1 MGGFGRATF
10 PSPMGIQ
17 CGIVGLPNVGKS
29 TIFNAITNAGAQAA
43 NYPFCTVDPNV
54 GTVTVPDARVDKL
67 SEVVKPRNIMRA
79 VMQFVDIAGLVRGA
93 SKGEGL
99 GNQFLSHIREVD
111 AVMHVVR
118 CFEDGDVTHVE
129 GSVDPLRDIGIIDT
143 ELALKDMETVEKRL
157 SKDERA
163 AKSQDKKAK
172 AAVEV
177 WNKLLVA
184 LNEAKAARTV
194 ALTEDEAE
202 IAKELQ
208 LLTSKPVLYCCNVL
222 ESEIQT
228 GNAHVELVREHAA
241 TEGAQVVMI
250 SGKIEA
256 ELSQLE
262 PDEKKVF
269 LEELGM
275 KESGLDTVIRAA
287 YSLLG
292 LQTYLTAGVQEVRA
306 WTFRKGWK
314 GPACAGV
321 IHSDFEKG
329 FIRAETISWKDFETY
344 GSQLACKE
352 KGLQRSEGK
361 EYVVQDG
368 DILNFLFNV

>member
-1 MGGFGRATF
+1 MA
-10 PSPMGIQ
+10 SGIQ

-54 GTVTVPDARVDKL
+54 GTVTVPDKRVDRL
-67 SEVVKPRNIMRA
+67 AEVVKPRAVQRA

-93 SKGEGL
+93 STGEGL

-111 AVMHVVR
+111 AILHVVR

-143 ELALKDMETVEKRL
+143 ELALKDLDSVQKRL

-163 AKSQDKKAK
+163 AKGPDKRAK
-172 AAVEV
+172 VAVEV
-177 WNKLLVA
+177 WQKLLAA
-184 LNEAKAARTV
+184 LDQGKAARTV
-194 ALTEDEAE
+194 QLSDDEAS
-202 IAKELQ
+202 IARELQ
-208 LLTSKPVLYCCNVL
+208 LLTAKPILYCCNVL
-222 ESEIQT
+222 ESEIHT
-228 GNAHVELVREHAA
+228 GNKHVETVRAHAA
-241 TEGAQVVMI
+241 TEGAGVVVI

-262 PDEKKVF
+262 PDEKAVF
-269 LEELGM
+269 LEELGL
-275 KESGLDTVIRAA
+275 KESGLDSVIQAA
-287 YSLLG
+287 YALLG
-292 LQTYLTAGVQEVRA
+292 LSTYFTAGVQEVRA
-306 WTFRKGWK
+306 WTFRTGSK
-314 GPACAGV
+314 GPVCAGV
-321 IHSDFEKG
+321 IHSDFERG
-329 FIRAETISWKDFETY
+329 FIRAETISWKDFETH
-344 GSQLACKE
+344 GSQQACKE

-368 DILNFLFNV
+368 DILHFLFNV

>member
-1 MGGFGRATF
+1 
-10 PSPMGIQ
+10 MGIQ

-54 GTVTVPDARVDKL
+54 GTVTVPDPRIEKL
-67 SEVVKPRNIMRA
+67 EAVVKPRNTVHA

-118 CFEDGDVTHVE
+118 CFEDGDVAHVE
-129 GSVDPLRDIGIIDT
+129 GSVDPLRDIEIIDT
-143 ELALKDMETVEKRL
+143 ELALRDLDSVEKRL

-177 WNKLLVA
+177 WQKLLA
-184 LNEAKAARTV
+184 TLNQGKAART
-194 ALTEDEAE
+194 AELSEDEWV
-202 IAKELQ
+202 IARELQ
-208 LLTSKPVLYCCNVL
+208 LLTAKPILYCCNVL
-222 ESEIQT
+222 ESEIHT
-228 GNAHVELVREHAA
+228 GNAHVEAVRKHAEA
-241 TEGAQVVMI
+241 EGSDVVVI

-262 PDEKKVF
+262 PDEKSAF
-269 LEELGM
+269 LEELGL
-275 KESGLDTVIRAA
+275 KESGLDTVIRSA
-287 YSLLG
+287 YHLLG
-292 LQTYLTAGVQEVRA
+292 LQTYFTAGVQEVRA

-321 IHSDFEKG
+321 IHSDFERG
-329 FIRAETISWKDFETY
+329 FIRAETIGWSDFETW
-344 GSQLACKE
+344 GTQHACKE
-352 KGLQRSEGK
+352 KGLMRSEGK

>member
-1 MGGFGRATF
+1 
-10 PSPMGIQ
+10 MGIQ

-54 GTVTVPDARVDKL
+54 GTVTVPDPRIDRL
-67 SEVVKPRNIMRA
+67 SEVVKPRNIVRA

-118 CFEDGDVTHVE
+118 CFEDSDVTHVE
-129 GSVDPLRDIGIIDT
+129 GSVDPIRDIGIIDT
-143 ELALKDMETVEKRL
+143 ELALKDMDSVEKRL
-157 SKDERA
+157 AKDERA

-177 WNKLLVA
+177 WQKLLVA
-184 LNEAKAARTV
+184 LNEGKAARTV
-194 ALTEDEAE
+194 ELSDDEAA
-202 IAKELQ
+202 IARELQ
-208 LLTSKPVLYCCNVL
+208 LLTSKPILYCCNVL
-222 ESEIQT
+222 ESEIHT
-228 GNAHVELVREHAA
+228 GNKHVETVRAHATA
-241 TEGAQVVMI
+241 EGASIVMI

-262 PDEKKVF
+262 PDEKSVF
-269 LEELGM
+269 LEELGL

-287 YSLLG
+287 YALLG
-292 LQTYLTAGVQEVRA
+292 LQTYFTAGIQEVRA

-321 IHSDFEKG
+321 IHSDFERG
-329 FIRAETISWKDFETY
+329 FIRAETIGWKDFETY
-344 GSQLACKE
+344 GSQGACKE
-352 KGLQRSEGK
+352 KGLMRSEGK
-361 EYVVQDG
+361 EYVVADG

>member
-1 MGGFGRATF
+1 
-10 PSPMGIQ
+10 MGIQ

-54 GTVTVPDARVDKL
+54 GTVTVPDPRIEKL
-67 SEVVKPRNIMRA
+67 EAVVKPRNTVHA

-118 CFEDGDVTHVE
+118 CFEDGDVAHVE
-129 GSVDPLRDIGIIDT
+129 GSVDPLRDIEIIDT
-143 ELALKDMETVEKRL
+143 ELALRDLDSVEKRL

-177 WNKLLVA
+177 WQKLLA
-184 LNEAKAARTV
+184 TLNQGKAART
-194 ALTEDEAE
+194 AELSEDEWV
-202 IAKELQ
+202 IARELQ
-208 LLTSKPVLYCCNVL
+208 LLTAKPILYCCNVL
-222 ESEIQT
+222 ESEIHT
-228 GNAHVELVREHAA
+228 GNAHVEAVRKHAEA
-241 TEGAQVVMI
+241 EGSDVVVI

-262 PDEKKVF
+262 PDEKSAF
-269 LEELGM
+269 LEELGL

-287 YSLLG
+287 YHLLG
-292 LQTYLTAGVQEVRA
+292 LQTYFTAGVQEVRA

-321 IHSDFEKG
+321 IHSDFERG
-329 FIRAETISWKDFETY
+329 FIRAETIGWSDFETW
-344 GSQLACKE
+344 GTQHACKE
-352 KGLQRSEGK
+352 KGLMRSEGK

>member
-1 MGGFGRATF
+1 
-10 PSPMGIQ
+10 
-17 CGIVGLPNVGKS
+17 
-29 TIFNAITNAGAQAA
+29 
-43 NYPFCTVDPNV
+43 
-54 GTVTVPDARVDKL
+54 
-67 SEVVKPRNIMRA
+67 
-79 VMQFVDIAGLVRGA
+79 
-93 SKGEGL
+93 
-99 GNQFLSHIREVD
+99 
-111 AVMHVVR
+111 MHVVR

-172 AAVEV
+172 ASVEV
-177 WNKLLVA
+177 WNKLLAA
-184 LNEAKAARTV
+184 LNQGKAARSV
-194 ALTEDEAE
+194 ELSEDEAD
-202 IAKELQ
+202 IARELQ
-208 LLTSKPVLYCCNVL
+208 LLTSKPILYCCNVL
-222 ESEIQT
+222 ESEILT
-228 GNAHVELVREHAA
+228 GNKHVEVVREHAKS
-241 TEGAQVVMI
+241 ENAQVVMI

-262 PDEKKVF
+262 PDEKAVF
-269 LEELGM
+269 LEELGL

-287 YSLLG
+287 YALLG
-292 LQTYLTAGVQEVRA
+292 LQTYFTAGVQEVRA

-321 IHSDFEKG
+321 IHSDFERG
-329 FIRAETISWKDFETY
+329 FIRAETIGWKDFETH
-344 GSQLACKE
+344 GSQGACKE

>member
-1 MGGFGRATF
+1 
-10 PSPMGIQ
+10 MGIQ

-54 GTVTVPDARVDKL
+54 GTVTVPDPRIDRLA
-67 SEVVKPRNIMRA
+67 SVVKPRNIQRA

-118 CFEDGDVTHVE
+118 CFEDSDVTHVE

-143 ELALKDMETVEKRL
+143 ELALKDLDSVEKRL
-157 SKDERA
+157 AKDERA

-177 WNKLLVA
+177 WQKLLA
-184 LNEAKAARTV
+184 SLNEGKAARSV
-194 ALTEDEAE
+194 ELSDDEAA
-202 IAKELQ
+202 IARELQ
-208 LLTSKPVLYCCNVL
+208 LLTAKPILYCCNVL
-222 ESEIQT
+222 ESELHT
-228 GNAHVELVREHAA
+228 GNKHVETVRAHAES
-241 TEGAQVVMI
+241 EGAQIVMI

-262 PDEKKVF
+262 PEEKTVF
-269 LEELGM
+269 LQELGM

-287 YSLLG
+287 YALLG
-292 LQTYLTAGVQEVRA
+292 LQTYFTAGVQEVRA

-314 GPACAGV
+314 APACAGV
-321 IHSDFEKG
+321 IHTDFERG
-329 FIRAETISWKDFETY
+329 FIRAETIGWKDFETY
-344 GSQLACKE
+344 GSQAACKE
-352 KGLQRSEGK
+352 KGLMRSEGK
-361 EYVVQDG
+361 EYVVADG

>member
-1 MGGFGRATF
+1 
-10 PSPMGIQ
+10 
-17 CGIVGLPNVGKS
+17 
-29 TIFNAITNAGAQAA
+29 
-43 NYPFCTVDPNV
+43 
-54 GTVTVPDARVDKL
+54 
-67 SEVVKPRNIMRA
+67 
-79 VMQFVDIAGLVRGA
+79 VRGA
-93 SKGEGL
+93 PKGEGL

-157 SKDERA
+157 AKDERA
-163 AKSQDKKAK
+163 AKIQDKKAK

-177 WNKLLVA
+177 WTKLLAA
-184 LNEAKAARTV
+184 LNEAKGARSV
-194 ALTEDEAE
+194 PLTEDEAE

-222 ESEIQT
+222 ESDIHS
-228 GNAHVELVREHAA
+228 GNAQVELVRAHALA
-241 TEGAQVVMI
+241 EGAQVVMI

-256 ELSQLE
+256 ELSQLD
-262 PDEKKVF
+262 PDEKKAF

-275 KESGLDTVIRAA
+275 KESGLDTVIHAA
-287 YSLLG
+287 YRLLG

-306 WTFRKGWK
+306 WTFHKGWK

-329 FIRAETISWKDFETY
+329 FIRAETISW
-344 GSQLACKE
+344 
-352 KGLQRSEGK
+352 
-361 EYVVQDG
+361 
-368 DILNFLFNV
+368 

>member
-1 MGGFGRATF
+1 
-10 PSPMGIQ
+10 MGIQ

-54 GTVTVPDARVDKL
+54 GTVTVPDPRVDKL
-67 SEVVKPRNIMRA
+67 AEVVKPRSIQRA

-93 SKGEGL
+93 SQGEGL
-99 GNQFLSHIREVD
+99 GNQFLSHIRETD
-111 AVMHVVR
+111 AVLHVVR

-129 GSVDPLRDIGIIDT
+129 GSVDPIRDIGIIDT
-143 ELALKDMETVEKRL
+143 ELALKDLDSVQKRL

-163 AKSQDKKAK
+163 AKGPDKKAK
-172 AAVEV
+172 VAVEV
-177 WNKLLVA
+177 WNKLLA
-184 LNEAKAARTV
+184 TLDQGKGARL
-194 ALTEDEAE
+194 AELTEDEAE

-222 ESEIQT
+222 ESEIHT
-228 GNAHVELVREHAA
+228 GNAHVEKVRAHAA
-241 TEGAQVVMI
+241 AEGAGVVVI

-262 PDEKKVF
+262 PEEKLVF
-269 LEELGM
+269 LEELGL
-275 KESGLDTVIRAA
+275 KESGLDTVIQAA
-287 YSLLG
+287 YALLG
-292 LQTYLTAGVQEVRA
+292 LSTYFTAGVQEVRA
-306 WTFRKGWK
+306 WTFKTGSK
-314 GPACAGV
+314 APVCAGV
-321 IHSDFEKG
+321 IHSDFERG
-329 FIRAETISWKDFETY
+329 FIRAETIAWKDFETL
-344 GSQLACKE
+344 GSQQACKE

-368 DILNFLFNV
+368 DILHFLFNV

>member
-1 MGGFGRATF
+1 
-10 PSPMGIQ
+10 MGIQ

-54 GTVTVPDARVDKL
+54 GTVTVPDPRIEKL
-67 SEVVKPRNIMRA
+67 EAVVKPRNTVHA

-118 CFEDGDVTHVE
+118 CFEDGDVAHVE
-129 GSVDPLRDIGIIDT
+129 GSVDPLRDIEIIDT
-143 ELALKDMETVEKRL
+143 ELALRDLDSVEKRL

-177 WNKLLVA
+177 WQKLLA
-184 LNEAKAARTV
+184 TLNQGKAARTV
-194 ALTEDEAE
+194 ELSEDESA
-202 IAKELQ
+202 IARELQ
-208 LLTSKPVLYCCNVL
+208 LLTAKPILYCCNVL
-222 ESEIQT
+222 ESEIHT
-228 GNAHVELVREHAA
+228 GNAHVEAVRRRAEA
-241 TEGAQVVMI
+241 EGADLVVI

-262 PDEKKVF
+262 PDEKSAF
-269 LEELGM
+269 LEELGL

-287 YSLLG
+287 YHLLG
-292 LQTYLTAGVQEVRA
+292 LQTYFTAGVQEVRA

-314 GPACAGV
+314 APACAGV
-321 IHSDFEKG
+321 IHSDFERG
-329 FIRAETISWKDFETY
+329 FIRAETIGWKDFETH
-344 GSQLACKE
+344 GTQHACKE
-352 KGLQRSEGK
+352 KGLMRSEGK
-361 EYVVQDG
+361 DYVVQDG

>member
-1 MGGFGRATF
+1 
-10 PSPMGIQ
+10 MGIQ

-54 GTVTVPDARVDKL
+54 GTVTVPDHRVDRL
-67 SEVVKPRNIMRA
+67 VEVVKPRNTVRA

-172 AAVEV
+172 VAVEV
-177 WNKLLVA
+177 WHNLLGA
-184 LNEAKAARTV
+184 LNEAKAARSV
-194 ALTEDEAE
+194 VLTEDEAE
-202 IAKELQ
+202 IANELQ

-222 ESEIQT
+222 ESEIHV
-228 GNAHVELVREHAA
+228 GNAQVEAVRAHAA
-241 TEGAQVVMI
+241 AEGAQVVMI

-262 PDEKKVF
+262 PDEKAMF
-269 LEELGM
+269 LQELGL

-314 GPACAGV
+314 APACAGV
-321 IHSDFEKG
+321 IHTDFEKG
-329 FIRAETISWKDFETY
+329 FIRAETIAWKDFETL
-344 GSQLACKE
+344 GSQHACKE

>member
-1 MGGFGRATF
+1 
-10 PSPMGIQ
+10 MGIQ

-54 GTVTVPDARVDKL
+54 GTVTVPDPRVDKL
-67 SEVVKPRNIMRA
+67 AEVVKPRSIQRA

-93 SKGEGL
+93 SQGEGL
-99 GNQFLSHIREVD
+99 GNQFLSHIRETD
-111 AVMHVVR
+111 AVLHVVR

-143 ELALKDMETVEKRL
+143 ELALKDLDSVQKRL

-163 AKSQDKKAK
+163 AKGPDKKAK
-172 AAVEV
+172 VAVEV
-177 WNKLLVA
+177 WNKLLA
-184 LNEAKAARTV
+184 TLDQGKGARLADLN
-194 ALTEDEAE
+194 EDEAE

-222 ESEIQT
+222 ESEIHT
-228 GNAHVELVREHAA
+228 GNAHVEKVRAHAA
-241 TEGAQVVMI
+241 AEGAGVVVI

-262 PDEKKVF
+262 PDEKQVF
-269 LEELGM
+269 LEELGL
-275 KESGLDTVIRAA
+275 KESGLDTVIQAA
-287 YSLLG
+287 YALLG
-292 LQTYLTAGVQEVRA
+292 LSTYFTAGVQEVRA
-306 WTFRKGWK
+306 WTFKTGSK
-314 GPACAGV
+314 GPVCAGV
-321 IHSDFEKG
+321 IHSDFERG
-329 FIRAETISWKDFETY
+329 FIRAETIAWKDFEAL
-344 GSQLACKE
+344 GSQQACKE

-368 DILNFLFNV
+368 DILHFLFNV